1 MKFQQLFEKYENDFY
16 GFVFTGKNFDTDKI
30 VNYIQSHDVEDSTVL
45 DTFMELFNQHL
56 DSEDVQTLLDAMEKK
71 SPGFKRLVK
80 QFVKEVDSIE
90 QYSTAIDIL
99 NDLGIVDYSSEEMEA
114 ERETDN
120 DDLEQSKEDGLKSYK
135 NRGVGEK

>member
-99 NDLGIVDYSSEEMEA
+99 NELGIVDYSSEEMET

-120 DDLEQSKEDGLKSYK
+120 DDLEQSKVEGLKSYK
-135 NRGVGEK
+135 NRVVGEK